1 MHFVGLFLA
10 SIVSLFNFTQLAASS
25 AAFFDVVVGEQKAVV
40 LFAGDMMFDRSV
52 RTAVERNGDDFLFS
66 CIDTALAGSDLN
78 VANLEGP
85 ITDNA
90 SISVDSA
97 IGSPN
102 NFVFTFPRSTAALL
116 KKHHIEMVNI
126 GNNHILNF
134 GYSGAR
140 TTTLALEEADVQY
153 FGDPMS
159 ATVAT
164 TTINGIPLAFISYNE
179 FDDEGAAYATFTT
192 INQITQAKREGY
204 LPIVYTHWGSE
215 YLPTAP
221 QYVRDRAHKFV
232 DAGAIAVI
240 GSHPHVVQ
248 DHEIYKGAPIY
259 YSLGNFVFDQYFI
272 EDVRHGIFVKLTFN
286 ESGVESVEEIPI
298 TLNRDRTVCPDTQKD
313 TIPTL

>member
-102 NFVFTFPRSTAALL
+102 NFV
-116 KKHHIEMVNI
+116 KN
-126 GNNHILNF
+126 
-134 GYSGAR
+134 
-140 TTTLALEEADVQY
+140 D
-153 FGDPMS
+153 
-159 ATVAT
+159 
-164 TTINGIPLAFISYNE
+164 
-179 FDDEGAAYATFTT
+179 
-192 INQITQAKREGY
+192 IT
-204 LPIVYTHWGSE
+204 
-215 YLPTAP
+215 
-221 QYVRDRAHKFV
+221 
-232 DAGAIAVI
+232 
-240 GSHPHVVQ
+240 
-248 DHEIYKGAPIY
+248 
-259 YSLGNFVFDQYFI
+259 SLY
-272 EDVRHGIFVKLTFN
+272 
-286 ESGVESVEEIPI
+286 
-298 TLNRDRTVCPDTQKD
+298 
-313 TIPTL
+313 